1 MLLATL
7 LLPVHSRATA
17 DVFTASLSSNS
28 VAVGDQVQITFTL
41 NGSGRNF
48 KAPSFEGFNVLMG
61 PSQSSNIQMINGSF
75 SQTLSFTYVLQAVK
89 EGTFKI
95 GSAEIVLN
103 NQKVL
108 SNPVTLTVTKGTS
121 RSSGGSSGG
130 GGEPMT
136 RNVFIRASV
145 DKSNVFRG
153 EGLVVTYRLYTR
165 VTLVNYTISK
175 LPAPNGFWSQEIQL
189 PQQLQFH
196 NENVDG
202 VNYQV
207 ADLKKMVLFPQRSGN
222 LELDPMEGEVIAR
235 VQVKRQRSNDPFDQ
249 FFGNDPFGSFF
260 GGGLQDVKVPLKSQ
274 PVRVNVRELPD
285 GAPAGFTGAVGKF
298 TFETSIDKDKT
309 KTNEAVTLRI
319 KVIGK
324 GNIKLVDAPKV
335 NFPPDFELYDPKE
348 SVNITAG
355 GSGASGSKTFEYLII
370 PRNAGNFKIT
380 VDPFSYFDLDK
391 KSYLE
396 LSGTTLDLAVEK
408 GNETVTTTVSGV
420 NKSDVQLLGKDIRF
434 LKTADP
440 QLALNPRPLRGSWL
454 FYVLLFMP
462 FALLLIALQWRKK
475 LAERMTNV
483 ALIRSQRASKVA
495 LRRLARSKELL
506 GKQDHAA
513 FLEELSRALW
523 GYISDKLQLPVSEL
537 NRDNAKTHLQQRG
550 TTEAMINELLSVLDA
565 CEFARFA
572 GGTASLPD
580 DLYRRGIASITQ
592 MEEQA

>member
-1 MLLATL
+1 
-7 LLPVHSRATA
+7 
-17 DVFTASLSSNS
+17 
-28 VAVGDQVQITFTL
+28 
-41 NGSGRNF
+41 
-48 KAPSFEGFNVLMG
+48 
-61 PSQSSNIQMINGSF
+61 
-75 SQTLSFTYVLQAVK
+75 
-89 EGTFKI
+89 
-95 GSAEIVLN
+95 
-103 NQKVL
+103 
-108 SNPVTLTVTKGTS
+108 
-121 RSSGGSSGG
+121 
-130 GGEPMT
+130 
-136 RNVFIRASV
+136 
-145 DKSNVFRG
+145 
-153 EGLVVTYRLYTR
+153 
-165 VTLVNYTISK
+165 
-175 LPAPNGFWSQEIQL
+175 
-189 PQQLQFH
+189 
-196 NENVDG
+196 
-202 VNYQV
+202 
-207 ADLKKMVLFPQRSGN
+207 MVLFPQRSGN

-319 KVIGK
+319 KVTGK

-391 KSYLE
+391 KSHLE

-462 FALLLIALQWRKK
+462 FALLLIALQWRK
-475 LAERMTNV
+475 N
-483 ALIRSQRASKVA
+483 S
-495 LRRLARSKELL
+495 
-506 GKQDHAA
+506 
-513 FLEELSRALW
+513 
-523 GYISDKLQLPVSEL
+523 L
-537 NRDNAKTHLQQRG
+537 N
-550 TTEAMINELLSVLDA
+550 E
-565 CEFARFA
+565 
-572 GGTASLPD
+572 
-580 DLYRRGIASITQ
+580 
-592 MEEQA
+592 